1 MAEPQRV
8 LLLHGLWMG
17 PWVLQPLSRRLQ
29 AAGFEV
35 ERLGYASVRADP
47 EACMDVLAERLRRR
61 PAQHLVA
68 HSLGG
73 LIALQML
80 RREPELGV
88 QRVVCL
94 GSPLC
99 GSRAATGLSRWGWGQ
114 QLLGRSA
121 DLLRNGVPAWNGTAQ
136 IGLIAGTMGMG
147 AGRLLAN
154 LKAPHD
160 GTVEVE
166 ETRLQGLA
174 DHVCLAVSH
183 TGLLASMDVA
193 KQTTSFLQDGH
204 FVR

>member
-1 MAEPQRV
+1 
-8 LLLHGLWMG
+8 MG
-17 PWVLQPLSRRLQ
+17 PWALQPLSRWLQ
-29 AAGFEV
+29 AVGFEV
-35 ERLGYASVRADP
+35 ERLGYASVRGDP
-47 EACMDVLAERLRRR
+47 EQSMDALAERLRRR

-73 LIALQML
+73 LIALQAL
-80 RREPELGV
+80 RREPALGV

-99 GSRAATGLSRWGWGQ
+99 GSRAATGLSRWGFGQ

-136 IGLIAGTMGMG
+136 IGLIAGTSGMG
-147 AGRLLAN
+147 AGRLLAE
-154 LKAPHD
+154 LKMPHD

-174 DHVCLAVSH
+174 DHLCLAVSH
-183 TGLLASMDVA
+183 SGLLASKEVA
-193 KQTTSFLQDGH
+193 KQATSFLQEGR